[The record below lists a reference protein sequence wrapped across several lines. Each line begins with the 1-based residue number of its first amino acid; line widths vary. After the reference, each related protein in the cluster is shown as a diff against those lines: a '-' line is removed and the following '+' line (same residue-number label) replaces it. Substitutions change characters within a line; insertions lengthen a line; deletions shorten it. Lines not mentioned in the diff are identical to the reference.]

1 MTIFGRHS
9 DDIRTTYR
17 RLTDDVSS
25 YRQGTPLVKG
35 GVLEFARIQALY
47 APKETNPGGW
57 PQRMGI
63 QKMQEATSQN
73 RANDAADITK
83 AGKFL

>member
-1 MTIFGRHS
+1 MSS
-9 DDIRTTYR
+9 DPRTR
-17 RLTDDVSS
+17 ARAL
-25 YRQGTPLVKG
+25 QHC
-35 GVLEFARIQALY
+35 LEPALKQALY

-73 RANDAADITK
+73 RANDAADIAK

>member
-1 MTIFGRHS
+1 M
-9 DDIRTTYR
+9 
-17 RLTDDVSS
+17 
-25 YRQGTPLVKG
+25 
-35 GVLEFARIQALY
+35 
-47 APKETNPGGW
+47 
-57 PQRMGI
+57 PQPMGI